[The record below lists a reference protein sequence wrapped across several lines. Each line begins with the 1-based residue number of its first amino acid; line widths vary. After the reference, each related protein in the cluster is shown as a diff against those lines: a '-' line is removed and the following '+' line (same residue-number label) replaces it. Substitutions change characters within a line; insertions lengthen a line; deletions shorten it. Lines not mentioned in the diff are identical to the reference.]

1 MIPKDLLSYLSDPK
15 EQKVIELRFGLKGNE
30 PHTLSEVGKKLNHSR
45 EKIRNIEMLALKHLK
60 DASKKRKTLLKQSI
74 PPELL
79 LSLTKTIEIYVA
91 RDDFKQARYSHWTAS
106 ELQGKWYKPEENIET
121 WVLNIIE
128 LALRFHNKNN
138 DIEELLTEGLLGL
151 DKAVYHYNRV
161 TEEKIDNNNPIKKWI
176 KKGRNFNGFASV
188 IIEKHLRLVTT

>member
-15 EQKVIELRFGLKGNE
+15 EQKVIELRFGLNGNE

-91 RDDFKQARYSHWTAS
+91 RDDFKQARYSNWSGS
-106 ELQGKWYKPEENIET
+106 ELQGKWYKPKENVET

-161 TEEKIDNNNPIKKWI
+161 TEEKIDNNNPGKKWI
-176 KKGRNFNGFASV
+176 KKGRNFNSFAKV
-188 IIEKHLRLVTT
+188 IIENHLRLVTT

>member
-15 EQKVIELRFGLKGNE
+15 EKKVIELRFGLNGNE
-30 PHTLSEVGKKLNHSR
+30 PHTLSEVGKNLNHSR

-106 ELQGKWYKPEENIET
+106 ELQGKWYKPQENIET

-128 LALRFHNKNN
+128 LAARFHNKNN
-138 DIEELLTEGLLGL
+138 NIEELLTEGLLGL

-161 TEEKIDNNNPIKKWI
+161 TEEKIDNNNPAKKWI
-176 KKGRNFNGFASV
+176 KKGRNFNSFAKV